1 MAVFRYAAVQIAP
14 LGMRL
19 SPNACGRCR
28 VFGYVKPV
36 VGSLLVREHEFYKAT
51 YCGICRSMKKHTGT
65 LSNVTITYDSVL
77 LALVRMAYI
86 PDAELSVKRRRCIAH
101 PLRSRPMLE
110 DNSAIEYTARA
121 FAVLSYYKL
130 MDDLHDESFGKRLAV
145 GTVRPILSSAKKKAR
160 EKSLEQIAAEKL
172 AAIDALEAAEC
183 PSPDEPAQLF
193 GELLGEIFSHGL
205 DGEGKIVT
213 YQLGL
218 HLGRFIYCADA
229 ADDYSEDVKRG
240 RYNPYV
246 LTYGGEE
253 LTAEHRETIKR
264 ALLFE
269 CRSIQS
275 AINLIPFGNK
285 ATVENIVRNI
295 VFEGLPER
303 LCFLDD
309 EDIKEKKE

>member
-1 MAVFRYAAVQIAP
+1 M
-14 LGMRL
+14 
-19 SPNACGRCR
+19 
-28 VFGYVKPV
+28 FGYVKPV
-36 VGSLLVREHEFYKAT
+36 VGNLLVREHEFYKAT

-86 PDAELSVKRRRCIAH
+86 SDGDLSVKRRRCIAH
-101 PLRSRPMLE
+101 PIKSRPMLE
-110 DNSAIEYTARA
+110 DNAAIEYTARA

-130 MDDLHDESFGKRLAV
+130 MDDLHDEPLGKRMAV
-145 GTVRPILSSAKKKAR
+145 GAVRPILSSAKKKAG
-160 EKSLEQIAAEKL
+160 EKTLEEIAAEKL
-172 AAIDALEAAEC
+172 AAIDALEAAKC
-183 PSPDEPAQLF
+183 PSADEPAQLF

-205 DGEGKIVT
+205 DGEARLVT

-229 ADDYSEDVKRG
+229 AEDYPEDARRG

-246 LTYGGEE
+246 LTWGGEE
-253 LTAEHRETIKR
+253 LTAEHRATVKR

-269 CRSIQS
+269 CRGIQS
-275 AINLIPFGNK
+275 ALNLIPFGNK

-303 LCFLDD
+303 LEFLDSNEN
-309 EDIKEKKE
+309 EDIKEKNK

>member
-1 MAVFRYAAVQIAP
+1 M
-14 LGMRL
+14 
-19 SPNACGRCR
+19 
-28 VFGYVKPV
+28 FGYVKPV

-86 PDAELSVKRRRCIAH
+86 PDDALSTKRRRCIAH
-101 PLRSRPMLE
+101 PLRARTMLE
-110 DNSAIEYTARA
+110 DNEAVEYTARA

-130 MDDLHDESFGKRLAV
+130 MDDLHDESLGKRIAV
-145 GTVRPILSSAKKKAR
+145 GVARPILASAKKKAG
-160 EKSLEQIAAEKL
+160 EKTLEQIAAEKL
-172 AAIDALEAAEC
+172 SAIDALEAQKC

-193 GELLGEIFSHGL
+193 GELLGEIFAHGL
-205 DGEGKIVT
+205 DGEDRLVT

-229 ADDYSEDVKRG
+229 ADDYDEDLRRG

-246 LTYGGEE
+246 LSYSGTE
-253 LTAEHRETIKR
+253 LTDENRATIKR

-269 CRSIQS
+269 CREL
-275 AINLIPFGNK
+275 AAAVNLIPFGNK
-285 ATVENIVRNI
+285 VTVENIVRNI
-295 VFEGLPER
+295 IFEGLPER
-303 LCFLDD
+303 LSFLDPK
-309 EDIKEKKE
+309 EENAIKENE